1 MVVGA
6 TAPPWAA
13 SLRAGAESLTVT
25 RHFTSES
32 GTRPYS
38 LRPLVPRQ
46 TTETTLEVKRFIS
59 ELSVYFTVYTVYN
72 KGKS

>member
-32 GTRPYS
+32 GTRPYLLPTVRPFES
-38 LRPLVPRQ
+38 LDRLL
-46 TTETTLEVKRFIS
+46 TTLEVKRFI
-59 ELSVYFTVYTVYN
+59 
-72 KGKS
+72 KP

>member
-1 MVVGA
+1 MAVEIPSECHCLRWGAEYTLNENRRRGRMVVGA

-38 LRPLVPRQ
+38 LRYVP
-46 TTETTLEVKRFIS
+46 
-59 ELSVYFTVYTVYN
+59 
-72 KGKS
+72 

>member
-38 LRPLVPRQ
+38 LRPLVPLDQ
-46 TTETTLEVKRFIS
+46 TTDYFRGEEIYKRAVCVLYCLHGIQ
-59 ELSVYFTVYTVYN
+59 
-72 KGKS
+72 

>member
-32 GTRPYS
+32 GTRPSTPYAATV
-38 LRPLVPRQ
+38 RPLVPRQ
-46 TTETTLEVKRFIS
+46 TTDYLRGEEIYKRAVCVLYCLHGIQ
-59 ELSVYFTVYTVYN
+59 
-72 KGKS
+72 